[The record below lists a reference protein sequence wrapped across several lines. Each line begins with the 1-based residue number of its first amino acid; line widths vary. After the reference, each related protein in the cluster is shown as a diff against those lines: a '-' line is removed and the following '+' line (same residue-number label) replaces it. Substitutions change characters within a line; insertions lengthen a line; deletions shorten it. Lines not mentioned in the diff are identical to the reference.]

1 MYESTTRV
9 WRPVGSIGCP
19 FLIES
24 LPSGFPAKEEKK
36 EGEEKPAT
44 PVVLGPKDPYEI
56 MFARAEGL
64 HAHGHNR
71 EACILGAKLAEEL
84 LENPPNLMLE
94 LPPVVTKGKRKK
106 VPIHMEEVEVE

>member
-1 MYESTTRV
+1 
-9 WRPVGSIGCP
+9 
-19 FLIES
+19 
-24 LPSGFPAKEEKK
+24 
-36 EGEEKPAT
+36 
-44 PVVLGPKDPYEI
+44 